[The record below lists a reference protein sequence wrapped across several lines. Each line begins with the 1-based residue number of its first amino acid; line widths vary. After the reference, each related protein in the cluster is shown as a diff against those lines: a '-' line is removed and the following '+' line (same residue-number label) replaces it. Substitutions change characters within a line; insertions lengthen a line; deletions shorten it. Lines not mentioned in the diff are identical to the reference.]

1 MKIFNKKPIL
11 VLDID
16 GVFNSLSTIVGER
29 YLIKHKYGTWQITKE
44 NAEFLKHISALAKC
58 YWISTWQDESNV
70 INDYLGIKHFKSIY
84 TGDKIKD
91 ITKIK
96 GKKILLV
103 DDEIS
108 AENFIDYDSIEC
120 LQPNQGTGLV
130 EENRS
135 YIYEWIN
142 QM

>member
-1 MKIFNKKPIL
+1 MKIFNEKPIL
-11 VLDID
+11 FLDID
-16 GVFNSLSTIVGER
+16 GVFNSLSYINGER
-29 YLIKHKYGTWQITKE
+29 YLIKHEYGTWQISKD
-44 NAEFLKHISALAKC
+44 NADFLKEISKLAKC

-91 ITKIK
+91 IIKIK
-96 GKKILLV
+96 GKKILV
-103 DDEIS
+103 IDDEIS
-108 AENFIDYDSIEC
+108 AESFIGYNSIEC
-120 LQPNQGTGLV
+120 LQPNQGTGLT

-135 YIYEWIN
+135 YIYNLIT